1 MKLTR
6 HLRFPAA
13 LMSVVPFVNVLFLVV
28 VFFALSSRFVLQPGL
43 AISLPASSF
52 SLGPQQNSQLVSI
65 VAAPV
70 PTIYH
75 REQKVTLDELAARL
89 RDPRVKDRS
98 LIIRADRATPYA
110 FLTEVMNAG
119 LREGYS
125 VVLAT
130 KLEPR

>member
-6 HLRFPAA
+6 HLRFNAA
-13 LMSVVPFVNVLFLVV
+13 LVSVIPLVNVLFLVV

-43 AISLPASSF
+43 AISLPGSSF

-65 VAAPV
+65 VSAPI

-75 REQKVTLDELAARL
+75 RDQKVTLEELGARL
-89 RDPRVKDRS
+89 RDPRVTERS
-98 LIIRADRATPYA
+98 LIIRADRGTPYE
-110 FLTEVMNAG
+110 FLSEVMNQG
-119 LREGYS
+119 LREGFS
-125 VVLAT
+125 IVLAT